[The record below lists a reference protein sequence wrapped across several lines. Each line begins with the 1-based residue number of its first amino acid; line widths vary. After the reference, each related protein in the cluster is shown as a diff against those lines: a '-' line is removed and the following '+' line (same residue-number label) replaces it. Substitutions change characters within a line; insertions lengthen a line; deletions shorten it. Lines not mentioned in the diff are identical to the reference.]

1 VLGPRHVIPHAM
13 VSLPRPPGW
22 SEVAALRLADG
33 TLTLTERGGA
43 TLSVP
48 FPEGHFP

>member
-1 VLGPRHVIPHAM
+1 M

-22 SEVAALRLADG
+22 SEVVAVTLSDD

-43 TLSVP
+43 QVSVP
-48 FPEGHFP
+48 FPEDHFA